1 MVPGLQVPLQQSG
14 IYAAPITPRLPISR
28 FQTPC
33 RPSCSHTPV
42 SVLLQET
49 IVNRSEPP
57 SSGSTLVLIGQ
68 NNRGQWVAQEQR
80 GLFGGL
86 FKNRLDALR
95 YALFENGHRPE
106 AIVEMAGLVE
116 LDMSAPSFA
125 SAQPIVLPQRHAA

>member
-1 MVPGLQVPLQQSG
+1 M
-14 IYAAPITPRLPISR
+14 
-28 FQTPC
+28 
-33 RPSCSHTPV
+33 
-42 SVLLQET
+42 
-49 IVNRSEPP
+49 NRSEPP